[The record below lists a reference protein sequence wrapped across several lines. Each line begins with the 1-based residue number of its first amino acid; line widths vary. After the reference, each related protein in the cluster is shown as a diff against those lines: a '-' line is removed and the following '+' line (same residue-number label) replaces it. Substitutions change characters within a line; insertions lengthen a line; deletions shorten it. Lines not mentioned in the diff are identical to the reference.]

1 MKNRMKEIRKSR
13 NLTQQALATSVGATV
28 RQIGAWE
35 RGEND
40 LPMDFAVSIANVLRC
55 SIDDIAGRSGFED
68 ISTTLS
74 SDEERLVGYYRSM
87 SPDMQQTLIAT
98 AENFSALSG
107 SGQIDRRGVSEQPV
121 GSVV

>member
-1 MKNRMKEIRKSR
+1 MKEIHKSR